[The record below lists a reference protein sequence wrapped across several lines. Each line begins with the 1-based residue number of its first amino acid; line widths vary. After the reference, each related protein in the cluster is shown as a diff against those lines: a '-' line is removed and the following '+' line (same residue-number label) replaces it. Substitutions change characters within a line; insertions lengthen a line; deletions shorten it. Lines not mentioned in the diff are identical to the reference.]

1 VATSRGLRG
10 PLAEGKK
17 KDLLRLLNPR
27 HRVAVHEVERQ
38 VLEPSVAAE
47 VDDCGARA
55 SILPVVVDDDPADG
69 DLCMNQTVAA
79 RLRRGSI
86 MTSMPSTRRLLD
98 GVAIWSHASDSP
110 IDLRTDRN
118 LVVEIREGVYGRPIH
133 VTVHSQQSDLL
144 RW

>member
-1 VATSRGLRG
+1 M
-10 PLAEGKK
+10 
-17 KDLLRLLNPR
+17 
-27 HRVAVHEVERQ
+27 ERQ
-38 VLEPSVAAE
+38 GLKAAVAAK
-47 VDDCGARA
+47 VYHSGAGRRV
-55 SILPVVVDDDPADG
+55 LPVVVDDDTTNG